1 MPLMQHV
8 LTLLVATHA
17 LVIQASLEMGGH
29 VVCYNTAEPL
39 YIGHFGKKFVKK

>member
-29 VVCYNTAEPL
+29 VVRVLKACFAYL
-39 YIGHFGKKFVKK
+39 K